1 VGQIENI
8 WVLALSGLVFRM
20 TQYANA
26 V

>member
-1 VGQIENI
+1 VDQIENI

-20 TQYANA
+20 IQYANA